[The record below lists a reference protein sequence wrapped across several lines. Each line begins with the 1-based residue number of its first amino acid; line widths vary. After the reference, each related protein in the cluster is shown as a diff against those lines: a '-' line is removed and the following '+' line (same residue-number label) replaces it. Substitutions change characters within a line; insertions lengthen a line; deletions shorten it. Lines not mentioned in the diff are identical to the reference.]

1 MVSSLSWAQSSD
13 RLHLDTTTSTHPP
26 SLTGA
31 SGAGARSC
39 GGSSAAPRC
48 SPCRRRCR
56 LNARLLL
63 TVRTPRGPPMP
74 PHPPQRSRAMQR
86 AQPGR
91 LRCKAC
97 PTRAL
102 NHHTAVAE
110 ERAQETPRAFPTLRT
125 PAVFIE
131 SQPRVRYDSR
141 SWGSNGDQRRR
152 SPCRREACV
161 FVGRRTLK

>member
-1 MVSSLSWAQSSD
+1 MVSSLSWAQGSD

-39 GGSSAAPRC
+39 GGSSVAPHC

-63 TVRTPRGPPMP
+63 TVRTPQGPPTP

-102 NHHTAVAE
+102 NRHTAVAE

-125 PAVFIE
+125 PAECSSRASHVSDMTLDLGVQTVIRE
-131 SQPRVRYDSR
+131 DEALADVKRVS
-141 SWGSNGDQRRR
+141 SWEDGH
-152 SPCRREACV
+152 
-161 FVGRRTLK
+161 